1 MVTLGDLMFL
11 VNDSANVQILDNEL
25 GEVLIEDTAS
35 DVDAEEY
42 VDCPIMDIYAWENRL
57 VICIEVM

>member
-11 VNDSANVQILDNEL
+11 INDSANVQILDNETS
-25 GEVLIEDTAS
+25 EVLIEDTAS

-42 VDCPIMDIYAWENRL
+42 VDCPIMDIYAYGNKL
-57 VICIEVM
+57 IICIEVM